1 MKVGLYQQMIV
12 IILLIIKS
20 LHCFLNTTPN

>member
-20 LHCFLNTTPN
+20 LHYFLNTTPN